1 MMFNSLNQFAFLES
15 DGGLST
21 GAVVAILITIVLLT
35 LVGICIAYFLV
46 RRRKVS
52 FGVAKQPRV

>member
-1 MMFNSLNQFAFLES
+1 MMFNSLKPFAFLES

-21 GAVVAILITIVLLT
+21 GAVVGIVITIVLLI
-35 LVGICIAYFLV
+35 LVGICIAFFLV

-52 FGVAKQPRV
+52 FVVAKQPRV